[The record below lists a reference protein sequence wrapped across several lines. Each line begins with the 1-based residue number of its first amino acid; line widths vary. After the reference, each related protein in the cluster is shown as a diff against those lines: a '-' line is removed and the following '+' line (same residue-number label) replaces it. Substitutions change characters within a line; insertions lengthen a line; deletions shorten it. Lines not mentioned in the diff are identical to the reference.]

1 MAAIDELCNTDNM
14 EECIE
19 DGGDDN
25 MIDVLTLLYSTIRSA
40 LKKFTDMWKEQQLCW
55 QGKQGNTGEYR
66 W

>member
-40 LKKFTDMWKEQQLCW
+40 LKKFTDM
-55 QGKQGNTGEYR
+55 
-66 W
+66 